1 MEKIPMHR
9 QMTTL
14 ACLLALFGGVGAA
27 AAADPFTLTSTSFH
41 DGGPLLQ
48 KYAGKQ
54 EGSPNCVGENV
65 SPQLSWSNAPA
76 STKSFAIVVSDP
88 DGRIGLGAVHW
99 VAYGIAPTVTSFAEG
114 EAARP
119 GPNAKYVGGK
129 SSGGISYFM
138 GPCPP
143 AGTSNHHYTF
153 QVIAN
158 DLEPGALP
166 AGLTRDELFAKLD
179 GHAKA
184 DASMVGVFR
193 HP

>member
-1 MEKIPMHR
+1 MLRK
-9 QMTTL
+9 MTTL
-14 ACLLALFGGVGAA
+14 ACLLALSGGVGRA

-54 EGSPNCVGENV
+54 AGVANCVGDNV

-76 STKSFAIVVSDP
+76 DTKSFVFVMSDP
-88 DGRIGLGAVHW
+88 DGRIGLGANHW

-114 EAARP
+114 EVSKP

-129 SSGGISYFM
+129 GSGGLSYFM

-143 AGTSNHHYTF
+143 PGTSNHHYTF
-153 QVIAN
+153 QVIAT
-158 DLEPGALP
+158 DLETGALP
-166 AGLTRDELFAKLD
+166 AGLTREELFAKLD